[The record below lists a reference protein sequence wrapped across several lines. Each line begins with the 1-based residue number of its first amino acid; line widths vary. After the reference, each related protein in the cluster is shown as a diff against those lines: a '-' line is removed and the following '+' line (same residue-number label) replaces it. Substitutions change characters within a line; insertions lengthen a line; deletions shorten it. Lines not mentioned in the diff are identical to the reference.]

1 MHRALVL
8 VLSAV
13 ALWGCSK
20 KEEVRVE
27 APPPAPRLPES
38 PKTPVGMAVPPDA
51 EVEVIG
57 TWRSGVKAAQHV
69 AVAQKEPCLPVPA
82 TPTRYGASVTLSA
95 QGALFAEFFLPQGTV
110 AHVPTPRN
118 PLPFLGFFAKGPS
131 PMNSPFNISS
141 QWRRNSRIGTC
152 MFCWR
157 FAPTRE

>member
-13 ALWGCSK
+13 ALWGCPK

-27 APPPAPRLPES
+27 VPPPAPRLPES

-69 AVAQKEPCLPVPA
+69 AVIGFAGFDDLGVGVIAEGTAHRVDCATWPASTRRRAAAERTALRRVPC
-82 TPTRYGASVTLSA
+82 ASA
-95 QGALFAEFFLPQGTV
+95 
-110 AHVPTPRN
+110 R
-118 PLPFLGFFAKGPS
+118 
-131 PMNSPFNISS
+131 
-141 QWRRNSRIGTC
+141 
-152 MFCWR
+152 
-157 FAPTRE
+157 

>member
-13 ALWGCSK
+13 ALWGCPK

-27 APPPAPRLPES
+27 VPPPAPRLPES

-110 AHVPTPRN
+110 AHVCLYALDDTGAVVGAVTMPDTPKVFSGLGELIVGPHTVEVK
-118 PLPFLGFFAKGPS
+118 PL
-131 PMNSPFNISS
+131 
-141 QWRRNSRIGTC
+141 
-152 MFCWR
+152 
-157 FAPTRE
+157 